1 MFQRCWNLSGRAIL
15 VLALTFSLLVFWT
28 RYLNSSNNDDKS
40 NTISRPVAKN
50 DLTDRTSHN
59 QKFERFKKVGNPIF
73 DFTIRT
79 WRGDGHWLVY
89 CLRSIEKFVPKA
101 LYRKIII
108 TYDER
113 DDLFFKNF
121 LPQFQAT
128 LPLKII
134 PQKDTCIRPGPNQGG
149 YYSTMWSKYHT
160 DLLSDADY
168 FIHVDSDTIFNRP
181 VSLNDFVDQQY
192 RVYVK
197 KVPFADLTADY
208 LKWKIAAQ
216 ELLNESATYETMT
229 RFPFVYPRD
238 LYTNIRKHI
247 EQVHKKSFLQ
257 VARITTYFSDH
268 SSFGAYLVAHMAEQ
282 YVDYAADADEF
293 IYQSWS
299 WVSVC
304 NNR

>member
-1 MFQRCWNLSGRAIL
+1 ML
-15 VLALTFSLLVFWT
+15 LALMFSLLVFGT
-28 RYLNSSNNDDKS
+28 RYLNYSNKDDKS
-40 NTISRPVAKN
+40 SAVSRPLAKS
-50 DLTDRTSHN
+50 DLTNRTSHN
-59 QKFERFKKVGNPIF
+59 QKFERFRTTGGPIL

-79 WRGDGHWLVY
+79 WRGDGHWLIY
-89 CLRSIEKFVPKA
+89 CLRSIEMFVPKA
-101 LYRKIII
+101 IYRTIII

-113 DDLFFKNF
+113 DDLFFKSF
-121 LPQFQAT
+121 LLQFQAT
-128 LPLKII
+128 LPLKITS
-134 PQKDTCIRPGPNQGG
+134 QKDTCVRPGPNQGG

-197 KVPFADLTADY
+197 KIPFAALTADY
-208 LKWKIAAQ
+208 LKWKTAAQ
-216 ELLNESATYETMT
+216 ELLDESVTYETMT

-247 EQVHKKSFLQ
+247 EQAHKKPFLQ
-257 VARITTYFSDH
+257 VARTTTYFSDH
-268 SSFGAYLVAHMAEQ
+268 STFGAYLVAHMAEQ
-282 YVDYAADADEF
+282 YVDYVADADEF